1 MSLFNIPTPSHQSAD
16 ANATLEWLVRRLLA
30 LRPRIA
36 AVLRC
41 GQGGCCYALTDDLP
55 PGTLTNDT
63 LDAVP
68 VYWGPPF
75 HQSQD
80 KVKDPTGA
88 GNAFMG
94 GLMAALYEGKDIHE
108 GEFCRSSPCSTDHT
122 AIVWANVAAS
132 FIIEQDGLP
141 KMHRVLGREVWNGDY
156 PWERIA
162 EMQRRDA
169 ESR

>member
-1 MSLFNIPTPSHQSAD
+1 MSLFNIPTPSHHSAD

-30 LRPRIA
+30 LKPRVA

-41 GQGGCCYALTDDLP
+41 GQSGCCYALSADLP

-68 VYWGPPF
+68 VYWGQPF

-108 GEFCRSSPCSTDHT
+108 GALGIAKLRTDEE

-141 KMHRVLGREVWNGDY
+141 TMHKVLGREVWNGDY
-156 PWERIA
+156 PWERVA

-169 ESR
+169 ESH